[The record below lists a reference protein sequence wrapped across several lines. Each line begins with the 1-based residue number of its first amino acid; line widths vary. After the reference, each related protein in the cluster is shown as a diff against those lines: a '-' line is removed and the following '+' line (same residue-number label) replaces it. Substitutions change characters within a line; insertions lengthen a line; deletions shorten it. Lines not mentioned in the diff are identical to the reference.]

1 MKIWRTNTRRSSAGR
16 ALFALLAGAFAFS
29 YAAAA
34 SAQGEMRIRFSLDRA
49 IDGTAGPL
57 FLAIDKGYFKQ
68 EGLEVAADP
77 AQSPMEAITRLALG
91 NGATE
96 TTHDMSSGDINAMIR
111 YRDQNPATGIEAVFI
126 LHDKPT
132 YALIGRKSRGVQFVK
147 DTEGRKLA
155 APAVDPA
162 SQMWPLFAKLNAID
176 VSKVTVLNVGLQVRV
191 PMLVSGEIDALLG
204 HSFSAAIDL
213 RDRGVAPDDIVVLL
227 MADYGLTLYGNAML
241 ASAKFQAE
249 QPEAIRA
256 FLRAY
261 VRGLRDA
268 MQKPEDAVEAAMK
281 RMQGASKQ
289 VELERLKVVLS
300 QNFTKIDPKAAVVG
314 GVDAARFSAALEQ
327 LAQVSPF
334 KSKLKP
340 DEYFDAT
347 YLPAPPKPELPA
359 KQQAP
364 QKKKK

>member
-1 MKIWRTNTRRSSAGR
+1 MKNWRTHARCLSARR
-16 ALFALLAGAFAFS
+16 ALFALLACACAFS
-29 YAAAA
+29 SAAPA
-34 SAQGEMRIRFSLDRA
+34 SAQNEMRVRFSLDRA

-68 EGLEVAADP
+68 EGLEVAVDP
-77 AQSPMEAITRLALG
+77 AQSPMEAITRLALS

-126 LHDKPT
+126 LHEKPT
-132 YALIGRKSRGVQFVK
+132 YALIGRKSRGVQFLK

-155 APAVDPA
+155 APAVDPT

-176 VSKVTVLNVGLQVRV
+176 ISKVTVLNVGLQVRV
-191 PMLVSGEIDALLG
+191 PMLVSGEVDALLG

-213 RDRGVAPDDIVVLL
+213 RDRGVAPDDLVVLL
-227 MADYGLTLYGNAML
+227 MADYGLTVYGAALM

-268 MQKPEDAVEAAMK
+268 AQKPEDAVEAALK
-281 RMQGASKQ
+281 RMQGASKS
-289 VELERLKVVLS
+289 VELDRLKIVLS

-314 GVDAARFSAALEQ
+314 AIDPVRFSGALEQ
-327 LAQVSPF
+327 LAQISAF

-340 DEYFDAT
+340 EEYFDAA

-359 KQQAP
+359 KQQTP